1 MNRWYETLVF
11 LNKEFNFK
19 FIKHN
24 RYSINVNCKIYNV
37 TNINKY
43 PYLIF
48 FKCEHKVIKNLI
60 SDENGYRKFVN
71 FRSLKSLKSFNF
83 VLLASKNQ
91 RDKESHFIYKLFIQ
105 TYINVSWKR

>member
-1 MNRWYETLVF
+1 MHFFIRNLNINLTLNRWYETLVF

-19 FIKHN
+19 FIEHN

-43 PYLIF
+43 SYPIF
-48 FKCEHKVIKNLI
+48 SKCEHKVIKNLI
-60 SDENGYRKFVN
+60 SDEDGYRKFVN
-71 FRSLKSLKSFNF
+71 FRSLKSFNF

-91 RDKESHFIYKLFIQ
+91 RG
-105 TYINVSWKR
+105 